1 MKLVLNWHQTI
12 ICELGNWIHFR
23 SELYIIESIILVFD
37 NTNKLIERVSKAC
50 WRSNMTPMVN
60 QIFVVSGV
68 PLVQTVAGPE
78 NPPVSPVVARNSK
91 NTICLVKWIFI
102 EEHFVCQGQD
112 TSCDSLVLRISILFY
127 ELKSGEYFRT
137 IEFPFLTLRLIKHK

>member
-1 MKLVLNWHQTI
+1 MLRNEVSVELTSNYYLWAWKLNPLQVRT
-12 ICELGNWIHFR
+12 
-23 SELYIIESIILVFD
+23 LYYRVYNISIWQHEQVDWESVKSL
-37 NTNKLIERVSKAC
+37 L
-50 WRSNMTPMVN
+50 TPMVN

-68 PLVQTVAGPE
+68 PLVQTLAGPE

-127 ELKSGEYFRT
+127 ELKSGEHFST

>member
-1 MKLVLNWHQTI
+1 
-12 ICELGNWIHFR
+12 
-23 SELYIIESIILVFD
+23 
-37 NTNKLIERVSKAC
+37 
-50 WRSNMTPMVN
+50 MVN

-68 PLVQTVAGPE
+68 PLVQTLAGPE

-102 EEHFVCQGQD
+102 EEYFVYQGQD

-127 ELKSGEYFRT
+127 ELKSGEYFST
-137 IEFPFLTLRLIKHK
+137 IEFPFLSLRLIKHK